1 MTIRRPNPPRNR
13 LVRFAY
19 LMGQRYLRH
28 QVGLHSAAL
37 AFYLLFA
44 IFPLLISFSAI
55 VGMLHLDV
63 IRELPALAELLPPE
77 ILRLLQRYLNYISRN
92 PSPRLM
98 TFGLV
103 FSLYFPLRAANSLM
117 RAVREAYHLGRPS
130 GAVLWFFKTLL
141 YTILLIVGILSTI
154 VLMTVS
160 NRILDWAV
168 ENLGLPPFWAD
179 LWAGLRFPIVTA
191 VGFFALF
198 LLYAMAQ
205 DSRPARRDLWPGTA
219 AALCGWTAASWLYT
233 WYVNN
238 VAQYSLLY
246 GSIGTMIVLMIW
258 LNLSAMILIM
268 GAEWNGTLMSL
279 RKEQAEFPGN

>member
-1 MTIRRPNPPRNR
+1 MEIKRPHNR
-13 LVRFAY
+13 AFRFAY

-44 IFPLLISFSAI
+44 IFPLLILSSAV
-55 VGMLHLDV
+55 VGMLHLNV
-63 IRELPALAELLPPE
+63 AELPALAELLPPE
-77 ILRLLQRYLNYISRN
+77 ILRVLQRYLNYVSRN

-103 FSLYFPLRAANSLM
+103 FSFYFPMRAANSLM
-117 RAVREAYHLGRPS
+117 GAVREAYHLGRPS
-130 GAVLWFFKTLL
+130 GAVWQFLKTLL
-141 YTILLIVGILSTI
+141 YTVLLIVGIISTV

-179 LWAGLRFPIVTA
+179 LWAALRFPVIAA

-198 LLYAMAQ
+198 FLYAMAQ
-205 DSRPARRDLWPGTA
+205 DSRQARRDLWPGTA
-219 AALCGWTAASWLYT
+219 AALCGWMAASWLYT

-246 GSIGTMIVLMIW
+246 GSIGTMIVLMMW

-279 RKEQAEFPGN
+279 RKEQANEKTI